1 MKHGHVTLFLLL
13 AAALLLA
20 TAGCDTLPEG
30 EPPEGDLT
38 SNDQPPVRS
47 PLALRNHLVT
57 QLIMFA
63 LQEGLTSLDPGDDP
77 ETVAIAAEA
86 ARMAG
91 FRLDRGSRLSLKME
105 RSANGAADL
114 VAVGKADRNEVWR
127 SQRP

>member
-1 MKHGHVTLFLLL
+1 MKHGRVTLFFSL

-20 TAGCDTLPEG
+20 VAGCDTLPEG
-30 EPPEGDLT
+30 EPPEGNLT

-91 FRLDRGSRLSLKME
+91 FRLDRGAGLALKLE
-105 RSANGAADL
+105 RSANGATDL
-114 VAVGKADRNEVWR
+114 VAIGKTDRNEVWR